1 MDSVKIKRTSMNL
14 SLNIR
19 ILKVIIALVLLSIGG
34 LIYLTFRGENLLM
47 FNWLNELD
55 LMYQIDNLRA
65 YNQKIYLYD
74 WVLYSLPDG
83 LWLLAYLLIIDSIWH
98 ECRNNMFNS
107 FILSLPTIAI
117 FSEFAQYWNIIPG
130 VFDTMDLFCYISSV
144 LIYLIIKI

>member
-65 YNQKIYLYD
+65 YNPNHTFVPFVTL
-74 WVLYSLPDG
+74 
-83 LWLLAYLLIIDSIWH
+83 
-98 ECRNNMFNS
+98 R
-107 FILSLPTIAI
+107 
-117 FSEFAQYWNIIPG
+117 
-130 VFDTMDLFCYISSV
+130 
-144 LIYLIIKI
+144 

>member
-1 MDSVKIKRTSMNL
+1 MNL

-65 YNQKIYLYD
+65 YNQKI
-74 WVLYSLPDG
+74 
-83 LWLLAYLLIIDSIWH
+83 
-98 ECRNNMFNS
+98 
-107 FILSLPTIAI
+107 
-117 FSEFAQYWNIIPG
+117 
-130 VFDTMDLFCYISSV
+130 
-144 LIYLIIKI
+144 

>member
-1 MDSVKIKRTSMNL
+1 MNL

-98 ECRNNMFNS
+98 DM
-107 FILSLPTIAI
+107 
-117 FSEFAQYWNIIPG
+117 
-130 VFDTMDLFCYISSV
+130 
-144 LIYLIIKI
+144 